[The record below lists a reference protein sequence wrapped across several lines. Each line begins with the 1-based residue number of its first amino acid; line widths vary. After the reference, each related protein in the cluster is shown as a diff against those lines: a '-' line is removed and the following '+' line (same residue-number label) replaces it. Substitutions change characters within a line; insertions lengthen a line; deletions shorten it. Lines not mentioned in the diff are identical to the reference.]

1 MGRAALILI
10 FTLLLNG
17 ALIPGAAAES
27 EQELTVR
34 SDSMT
39 IEELK
44 GEIRFEG
51 NVILN
56 YQEATLNCDT
66 LVLLTEDPSPSGV
79 KRGVAVGNVVIT
91 HMEDRAQADRAE
103 FNVASGEVVL
113 TGSPKLTR
121 EMNIINASKIT
132 YFMNSGV
139 ANFEGPVEAT
149 IITPEEKK

>member
-1 MGRAALILI
+1 MGRAAAMIL
-10 FTLLLNG
+10 TLSLAGFLL
-17 ALIPGAAAES
+17 PGAAVSS

-56 YQEATLNCDT
+56 YQEAVLSCDK

-79 KRGVAVGNVVIT
+79 KTGVAEGNVVIT
-91 HMEDRAQADRAE
+91 HLGDRAQADHAR
-103 FNVASGEVVL
+103 FDVASGEVVL
-113 TGSPKLTR
+113 TGSPQLTR
-121 EMNIINASKIT
+121 EANIINASKIT
-132 YFMNSGV
+132 YFMNSGI

-149 IITPEEKK
+149 IITPEEQK